1 MGGAGAGFFIALLR
15 AWGLGPAA
23 FWGWVTESWEGLAAG
38 AGPAWPFLT
47 GGGVAADV
55 LSLLFEV
62 LSFFS
67 KSPSITVML
76 RGLFLSRVPHSK
88 SFPVCDK

>member
-1 MGGAGAGFFIALLR
+1 MAGFGGAGAGFFIALLR

-23 FWGWVTESWEGLAAG
+23 FWGWVTESWEVLGAAWPG
-38 AGPAWPFLT
+38 AVPAWPPFLT
-47 GGGVAADV
+47 GGGVAEDV
-55 LSLLFEV
+55 LSLDFEV

-76 RGLFLSRVPHSK
+76 KGLFLSRVPHS
-88 SFPVCDK
+88 